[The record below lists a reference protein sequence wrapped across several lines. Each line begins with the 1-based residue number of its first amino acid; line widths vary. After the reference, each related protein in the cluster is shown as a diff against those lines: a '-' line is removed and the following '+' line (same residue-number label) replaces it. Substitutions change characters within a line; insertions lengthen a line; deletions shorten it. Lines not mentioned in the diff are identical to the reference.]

1 MTPPAHRAKFG
12 GPTRA
17 TAAGTPPPEPA
28 RRQPQRGASD
38 QILTRLRRGPAT
50 SHELARLVY
59 GADGKEEIGRLMHI
73 MRELR
78 RRYQQPVTHDG
89 ERYRLGA
96 GTTPDP
102 EPESERS
109 PAQAVYAL
117 LTTRAN
123 RTHCDCDAPATHV
136 ALFFS
141 LTASQTTRYRN
152 ALPVCATCAA
162 DFIDAET
169 IYTME
174 EAYALVDK
182 PLPPAA
188 EYRPNRGRPQTR
200 TRRSAHGRR
209 SAAEDPSGD

>member
-17 TAAGTPPPEPA
+17 TATGTPPPEPA
-28 RRQPQRGASD
+28 RRQPHRGAGET
-38 QILTRLRRGPAT
+38 ILTRLRRGPAT

-59 GADGKEEIGRLMHI
+59 GADGKVEIGRLMHVI
-73 MRELR
+73 RDLR
-78 RRYQQPVTHDG
+78 RRESQPIGHDG

-96 GTTPDP
+96 GAPSDP

-117 LTTRAN
+117 LTTRTN

-182 PLPPAA
+182 PLPVAA
-188 EYRPNRGRPQTR
+188 EYRPNRGRPKTR
-200 TRRSAHGRR
+200 TRRPAHGRR
-209 SAAEDPSGD
+209 SAATGQRD